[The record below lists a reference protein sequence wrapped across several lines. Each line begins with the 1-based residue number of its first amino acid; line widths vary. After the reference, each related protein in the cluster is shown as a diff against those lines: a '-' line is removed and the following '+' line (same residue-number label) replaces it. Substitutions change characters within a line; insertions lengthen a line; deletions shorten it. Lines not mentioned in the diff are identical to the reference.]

1 MLDALSNWINDP
13 GFMPHGHCFL
23 WTPHLLWLYVLA
35 DGVIVLSYY
44 SIPPAL
50 WLFVKR
56 RPDLDRKYKWLV
68 VLFGVFI
75 FACGTTHLIKIW
87 NIWNHA
93 YWLEAWA
100 LSVTALVSALC
111 AIGVWP
117 LLPKLIALPSPDQ
130 YQAAYGALLQ
140 RHTQLDESENRF
152 RVLIETAGEG
162 VWLLDR
168 TGITTFA
175 NPALCEMFRCV
186 GGMEGR
192 SLFEFVFA
200 EDQDEAEKRLLLR
213 LAGDRQ
219 RREFRWRCADGA
231 PIHTLIS
238 TSVLMAPNGSISGI
252 MAVISD
258 ISERVAMSEQL
269 QQLNQQLGQRVELRT
284 RELEESNRELAREIV
299 VREYVQTELSASNE
313 RLNLYL
319 TALQRHTDD
328 ISRLNELGDQ
338 LNACDTR
345 PELIQVLQSSCQ
357 DLFNTTG
364 GALFE
369 AQGERMQLLEFGWG
383 DCAGLEGAFHREL
396 CRALQEGHAFPGDV
410 AEQSDAACVH
420 RPSLMP
426 ALCVPLYSRGVQVGL
441 LLLQRTNPF
450 WSDEAASDRQLQQL
464 LRALAEHTA
473 LALDNLTLREKLREQ
488 SLSDPLT
495 GLFNRRYLFEQMDR
509 EMARWERTHQPFAL
523 MLIDIDHFKKFNDRY
538 GHDVGDAVL
547 VEVSNLL
554 REFTR
559 RSDLAC
565 RLGGEEFV
573 VLIAGVEQEQAV
585 NRAEA
590 IRVAIKRLLLD
601 GVEETISISSGVAM
615 YPQHGEDPVTL
626 LRAADQ
632 ALYASKRSGRD
643 RTSLAGAVII
653 E

>member
-1 MLDALSNWINDP
+1 
-13 GFMPHGHCFL
+13 
-23 WTPHLLWLYVLA
+23 
-35 DGVIVLSYY
+35 
-44 SIPPAL
+44 
-50 WLFVKR
+50 
-56 RPDLDRKYKWLV
+56 
-68 VLFGVFI
+68 
-75 FACGTTHLIKIW
+75 
-87 NIWNHA
+87 
-93 YWLEAWA
+93 
-100 LSVTALVSALC
+100 
-111 AIGVWP
+111 
-117 LLPKLIALPSPDQ
+117 
-130 YQAAYGALLQ
+130 
-140 RHTQLDESENRF
+140 
-152 RVLIETAGEG
+152 
-162 VWLLDR
+162 
-168 TGITTFA
+168 
-175 NPALCEMFRCV
+175 
-186 GGMEGR
+186 
-192 SLFEFVFA
+192 
-200 EDQDEAEKRLLLR
+200 
-213 LAGDRQ
+213 
-219 RREFRWRCADGA
+219 
-231 PIHTLIS
+231 
-238 TSVLMAPNGSISGI
+238 
-252 MAVISD
+252 
-258 ISERVAMSEQL
+258 
-269 QQLNQQLGQRVELRT
+269 
-284 RELEESNRELAREIV
+284 
-299 VREYVQTELSASNE
+299 LSASNE

-396 CRALQEGHAFPGDV
+396 CRALREGHAFPGDV

-441 LLLQRTNPF
+441 LLLQRTHPF